1 MRISGCVITK
11 NEEKNIA
18 KCLGSLKPVVDEII
32 VVDTGS
38 EDATV
43 RIAEELGA
51 HVFRQKWEN
60 DFSKAKNAALD
71 RARGDWVVFLD
82 ADEYFDE
89 ASVLKVRP
97 FIEKVHGNRNAEGIK
112 CELINI
118 DQDSG
123 KIISSNEILRIFR
136 NSKKIRYINRIHE
149 ELRKNGA
156 PLMCADARGVLSILH
171 TGYSAALQAE
181 KARRN
186 LELLKNN
193 ADDKKS
199 AYYLATTYYILDEDE
214 KAYEY
219 ADMALA
225 EEAIA
230 AIDSMA
236 YKMHVIRISAAM
248 RIDPSNREKIR
259 QLIEEANQKY
269 GNHPEIAK
277 EEAAFLLREGRYDEA
292 LEKYLYALD
301 CQEKY
306 GKTWGQNDFPT
317 VIHEVCFNI
326 AQILVRLKREAEAL
340 DYYVMAL
347 KSYKYYAKAFRY
359 MFDLFHSLPD
369 EEIVAFLNS
378 LYDMNKKA
386 DVGFLAEQAAGCGK
400 PVVALYYEKKWKGMV

>member
-11 NEEKNIA
+11 DEEKNIA
-18 KCLGSLKPVVDEII
+18 KCLDSLKPVADEII
-32 VVDTGS
+32 VIDTGS
-38 EDATV
+38 EDATIQ
-43 RIAEELGA
+43 IAEDLGA

-71 RARGDWVVFLD
+71 RARGDWIVFLD

-89 ASVLKVRP
+89 TSVSKVRAV
-97 FIEKVHGNRNAEGIK
+97 IEKVHGNRSVDGIK

-118 DQDSG
+118 DRDDG

-136 NSKKIRYINRIHE
+136 NSKKIRYINKIHE

-156 PLMCADARGVLSILH
+156 PLTCADARSVLSILH
-171 TGYSAALQAE
+171 TGYSAVLQAE

-193 ADDKKS
+193 PDDKKS
-199 AYYLATTYYILDEDE
+199 AYYLATTYFILDEDE

-219 ADMALA
+219 ADLALA

-230 AIDSMA
+230 GIDSMA
-236 YKMHVIRISAAM
+236 YKMHAIRISAAM
-248 RIDPSNREKIR
+248 RIDPSDRDKIR
-259 QLIEEANQKY
+259 KLIVEADRNY

-277 EEAAFLLREGRYDEA
+277 EEAAFLLREGCYEEA

-306 GKTWGQNDFPT
+306 GKKWGQNDFPS
-317 VIHEVCFNI
+317 VVHEVYFNI
-326 AQILVRLKREAEAL
+326 AQILVHLKRETEAL
-340 DYYVMAL
+340 EYYVMAL
-347 KSYKYYAKAFRY
+347 KSYKYYGKAFGN
-359 MFDLFHSLPD
+359 MFALFRSLPD
-369 EEIVAFLNS
+369 DEIVAFLNS
-378 LYDMNKKA
+378 LYDINKKA
-386 DVGFLAEQAAGCGK
+386 DVKFLAEQTAGCGK
-400 PVVALYYEKKWKGMV
+400 PVIELYYDNKLKNII